1 MRVIPSRPGEPWA
14 PPQAAEVSARPDLLA
29 PPSDD
34 LEHLISDRIEPVDPT
49 VREPVLASAPYLE
62 TPEGM
67 LRIRK
72 PGEVDRFV
80 HPCHLEGW
88 LKLEWQAVLPISTDA
103 VGDGGTDP
111 TDPTDPVDPPDPGP
125 VLPVIVELNP
135 EEPLEVRG
143 KPVNVSV
150 VGTGIEATGDLLVN
164 GALQSADSNYTYT
177 SDTECSFIFDS
188 SAIRR
193 PIKLPVILV
202 NSAGQSDPAMLEV
215 LPTQDD
221 PAPVDSK
228 IEGEPEPEPYFSG
241 FTAMTRDEMTSHC
254 LEVYGVALDQSMTK
268 KEMVAEAERLEQEAE
283 AKLEGKPEA
292 KPVDFASMTKA
303 EITDHCLQD
312 FGIHLDQSM
321 TKAEMLSEAERLQ
334 LEVATMPDPPA
345 GDGLGD
351 VPSDLLG

>member
-1 MRVIPSRPGEPWA
+1 MPKLEPFLQAQEGTMRVIPSRPGEPWA

-125 VLPVIVELNP
+125 VLPVIAELNP

-150 VGTGIEATGDLLVN
+150 VGTGIEGTGDLLVN
-164 GALQSADSNYTYT
+164 GAFQSADSNYTYT
-177 SDTECSFIFDS
+177 SDTECSFVFDS

-202 NSAGQSDPAMLEV
+202 NSAGNSEPVMLSIDPKTDEYV
-215 LPTQDD
+215 STR
-221 PAPVDSK
+221 PAPA
-228 IEGEPEPEPYFSG
+228 PEPEPATDEQIIDFS
-241 FTAMTRDEMTSHC
+241 S
-254 LEVYGVALDQSMTK
+254 L
-268 KEMVAEAERLEQEAE
+268 
-283 AKLEGKPEA
+283 
-292 KPVDFASMTKA
+292 TKA

-321 TKAEMLSEAERLQ
+321 TKAEMVSEAERLQ
-334 LEVATMPDPPA
+334 LEVATMPAPPV
-345 GDGLGD
+345 GDGLGG
-351 VPSDLLG
+351 VPADLLG